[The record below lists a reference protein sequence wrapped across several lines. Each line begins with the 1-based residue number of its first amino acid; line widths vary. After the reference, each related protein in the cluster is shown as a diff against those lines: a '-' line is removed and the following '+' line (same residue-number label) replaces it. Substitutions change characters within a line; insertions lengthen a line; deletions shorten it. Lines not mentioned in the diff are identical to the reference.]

1 MLKRIDSPNFEAF
14 SAGVVRQ
21 PSHPLCIEV
30 MKEIGI
36 DLSQKTPRV
45 IEDLGDES
53 FDFVI
58 TLDETASVERHRVTS
73 VESVHWKFE
82 NPLAVS
88 SDRELQRR
96 AFRAIRD
103 QIAQRLRL
111 FAIVHVR
118 PNMSDRIMIQ
128 AQ

>member
-1 MLKRIDSPNFEAF
+1 
-14 SAGVVRQ
+14 
-21 PSHPLCIEV
+21 

-36 DLSQKTPRV
+36 DLSQKTPRAV
-45 IEDLGDES
+45 EEFSDGV

-58 TLDETASVERHRVTS
+58 ALDETANNYRHRLTAA
-73 VESVHWKFE
+73 ETVHWKFE

-88 SDRELQRR
+88 NEPEMQRR
-96 AFRAIRD
+96 VFRSVRD

-118 PNMSDRIMIQ
+118 PTGAERTRFAPGKGSSPAIQ